1 MIKELSTWI
10 VSRVNGLGTVPALV
24 LGGNVQVGFRAVDA
38 PVRCHAFL
46 ESGGPVYF
54 DLPDRVDYMLQ
65 IATRGATYQ
74 QARED
79 AWVMF
84 KALHGTAGWNIP
96 ALSSGG
102 QAYTAQTI
110 EAMAAP
116 QWIGQNEKFNHEFS
130 CNYLIR
136 MKKANT

>member
-1 MIKELSTWI
+1 MIKEFSTWI
-10 VSRVNGLGTVPALV
+10 TTRVAGLT
-24 LGGNVQVGFRAVDA
+24 LGGNLQVGFRALDA
-38 PVRCHAFL
+38 PVRCHTIL

-54 DLPDRVDYMLQ
+54 ELPDRIDYMLQ
-65 IATRGATYQ
+65 IATRAANYQ
-74 QARED
+74 QARDD
-79 AWVMF
+79 AWVIW

-96 ALSSGG
+96 ALTSGG

-116 QWIGQNEKFNHEFS
+116 QWIGQDEKFNHEFS

-136 MKKANT
+136 MKKAET